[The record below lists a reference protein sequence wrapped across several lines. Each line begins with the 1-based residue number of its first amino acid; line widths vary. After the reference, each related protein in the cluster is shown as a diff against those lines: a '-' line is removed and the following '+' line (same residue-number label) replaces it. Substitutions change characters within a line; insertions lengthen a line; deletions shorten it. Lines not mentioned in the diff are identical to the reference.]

1 MSVGR
6 LDGKVAIVTGGASG
20 LGLAS
25 ALLFGGEGAK
35 VAVADLDGAGA
46 NRAAGEIAAAGGE
59 AIGIE
64 LDVTDAAA
72 VEQAVADTIARFGR
86 VDVLFANAGIPGEG
100 NAASLDRADW
110 DRVIAVNLT
119 SVWLSMRAVLPHMAE
134 RGRGAI
140 LATASVAG
148 ITGVPNTPAYSA
160 AKGGV
165 VALTR
170 QVAVD
175 FAGQGVR
182 VNAICP
188 GPVLT
193 PLFEAA
199 FRERAPEDPDAAL
212 RARAATVP
220 LGRLGAPLDIAN
232 MALFLVSDEA
242 DWITG
247 AVYAV
252 DGGITAA
259 MVPGA

>member
-1 MSVGR
+1 MTAGR
-6 LDGKVAIVTGGASG
+6 LAGKVAIVTGGASG
-20 LGLAS
+20 LGHAS
-25 ALLFGGEGAK
+25 ALLFGREGAK
-35 VAVADLDGAGA
+35 VAIADLDGAGA
-46 NRAAGEIAAAGGE
+46 ERAAAEIATGGGE
-59 AIGIE
+59 AIGLE
-64 LDVTDAAA
+64 LDVTDGPA
-72 VEQAVADTIARFGR
+72 VERAVATTIERFGA
-86 VDVLFANAGIPGEG
+86 VDVLFANAGIAGEG
-100 NAASLDRADW
+100 NAATLAQADW

-119 SVWLSMRAVLPHMAE
+119 SVWLSMRAVLPHMAQ
-134 RGRGAI
+134 RGSGAI

-170 QVAVD
+170 QVAID

-193 PLFEAA
+193 PLFEEA
-199 FRERAPEDPDAAL
+199 FRERAPEDPQAAL
-212 RARAATVP
+212 SARAATVP
-220 LGRLGAPLDIAN
+220 LGRLGAPADIAN

>member
-1 MSVGR
+1 MSMGR
-6 LDGKVAIVTGGASG
+6 IDGKVAIVTGGASG

-25 ALLFGGEGAK
+25 ALLFGREGAK
-35 VAVADLDGAGA
+35 VAIDDLDGAGA
-46 NRAAGEIAAAGGE
+46 NRAAAEIAAAGGE

-86 VDVLFANAGIPGEG
+86 VDVLYANAGIPGEG

-212 RARAATVP
+212 SARAATVP
-220 LGRLGAPLDIAN
+220 LGRLGAPSDIAN

>member
-1 MSVGR
+1 MSMGR
-6 LDGKVAIVTGGASG
+6 IDGKVAIVTGGASG

-25 ALLFGGEGAK
+25 ALLFGREGAK
-35 VAVADLDGAGA
+35 VAIADLDGAGA

-212 RARAATVP
+212 SARAATVP
-220 LGRLGAPLDIAN
+220 LGRLGAPSDIAN

>member
-1 MSVGR
+1 VGR
-6 LDGKVAIVTGGASG
+6 LEGKVAIVTGGASG

-25 ALLFGGEGAK
+25 ALLFGSEGAK
-35 VAVADLDGAGA
+35 VAVADLDSAGA
-46 NRAAGEIAAAGGE
+46 SRAAGEIAAAGGE

-64 LDVTDAAA
+64 LDVTDATA
-72 VEQAVADTIARFGR
+72 VEQAVADTIARFGM

-110 DRVIAVNLT
+110 DRVISVNLT
-119 SVWLSMRAVLPHMAE
+119 SVWLSMRAVLPHMAD

-175 FAGQGVR
+175 FAGQGIR

-199 FRERAPEDPDAAL
+199 FRERAPQDPDAAL

-220 LGRLGAPLDIAN
+220 LGRLGSPLDIAN

-259 MVPGA
+259 MVPGS

>member
-1 MSVGR
+1 MSAGR
-6 LDGKVAIVTGGASG
+6 LDGKVALVTGGASG

-25 ALLFGGEGAK
+25 ALLFGREGAT
-35 VAVADLDGAGA
+35 VAIADLDGAGA
-46 NRAAGEIAAAGGE
+46 NRAAAEISAAGGE

-64 LDVTDAAA
+64 LDVTDCAE
-72 VEQAVADTIARFGR
+72 VERAVADTIDRFGML
-86 VDVLFANAGIPGEG
+86 DVLFANAGIPGEG
-100 NAASLDRADW
+100 NAASLAQADW

-175 FAGQGVR
+175 FAGKGIR

-199 FRERAPEDPDAAL
+199 FRERVPEDPDAAL

-220 LGRLGAPLDIAN
+220 LGRLGAPADIAN